1 MKSRFTSAQ
10 EELLTVVIEGG
21 GERVEE
27 AGHHIHSKAILSRT
41 CEPGKILVHMNL
53 EKYWLKMTM
62 HHLPISAQLA

>member
-41 CEPGKILVHMNL
+41 CEPGQILVHVNL
-53 EKYWLKMTM
+53 EKYGFM
-62 HHLPISAQLA
+62 